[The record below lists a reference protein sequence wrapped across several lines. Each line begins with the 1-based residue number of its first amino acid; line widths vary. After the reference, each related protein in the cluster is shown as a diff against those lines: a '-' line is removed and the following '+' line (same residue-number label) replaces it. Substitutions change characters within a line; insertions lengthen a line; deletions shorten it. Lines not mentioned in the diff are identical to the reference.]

1 MGFESLLV
9 RQHTIE
15 AAIQPI
21 LVDLLFAKLKQ
32 IAQRRAPIPVLGNVQ
47 LARRLAE
54 AGRDQHR
61 RHLREGDA
69 FLADRQKL
77 IADILKARAAPQRKR
92 KIDIPEL
99 TRALDPN
106 ALQANRHR
114 HVPAAVIEQPRF
126 LRNANQMARQRPS
139 LDAAALI
146 KLAEMSDRLLD
157 DASAE
162 AHTAHQ
168 APIPMDLSVLLA
180 CRAAQIHAPIESESL
195 PSEKTLGRHYT
206 PKSGLPRIP
215 SP

>member
-1 MGFESLLV
+1 MLILAYAAGEVFADDLSVNASACSVAAGGNASNNTLTCNFGLTPEQL
-9 RQHTIE
+9 RQVTK
-15 AAIQPI
+15 AAVEGATSP
-21 LVDLLFAKLKQ
+21 LMDQ
-32 IAQRRAPIPVLGNVQ
+32 IAKIS
-47 LARRLAE
+47 
-54 AGRDQHR
+54 
-61 RHLREGDA
+61 
-69 FLADRQKL
+69 
-77 IADILKARAAPQRKR
+77 

-162 AHTAHQ
+162 AHAAHQ